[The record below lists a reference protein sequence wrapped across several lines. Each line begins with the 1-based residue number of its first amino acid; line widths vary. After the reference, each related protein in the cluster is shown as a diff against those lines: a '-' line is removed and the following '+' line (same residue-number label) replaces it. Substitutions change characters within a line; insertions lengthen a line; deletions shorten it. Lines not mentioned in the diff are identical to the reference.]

1 LSHPQAIVLVGV
13 IISILTLGVVTVLG
27 SAKDENSSSN
37 TKQFG
42 GHTPG
47 YGTYETT
54 GSVLDPTSLPTDPKN
69 SVVDPMKFLVNLTMA
84 GFLNLPMV
92 VRSEIL
98 LLLLQ
103 TKAQEKFHQA

>member
-1 LSHPQAIVLVGV
+1 MSHPQAIVLVGV

-27 SAKDENSSSN
+27 SAKDENSTFN

-69 SVVDPMKFLVNLTMA
+69 SVV
-84 GFLNLPMV
+84 
-92 VRSEIL
+92 
-98 LLLLQ
+98 
-103 TKAQEKFHQA
+103 